1 MTTEQREAIK
11 KDIQRMIPHIARL
24 NGVHNDE
31 VESVIIDEFTDKD
44 DFCIICWPEVQ
55 ELMVHEDFY
64 NNAVLM
70 NEPWAVNDYGSQTYL
85 INKQWLMGL

>member
-11 KDIQRMIPHIARL
+11 KDIKRMIPHIARL

-31 VESVIIDEFTDKD
+31 VESVIIDEFTDED

-55 ELMVHEDFY
+55 ELMAHEDFY

-85 INKQWLMGL
+85 VNKQWLMEL